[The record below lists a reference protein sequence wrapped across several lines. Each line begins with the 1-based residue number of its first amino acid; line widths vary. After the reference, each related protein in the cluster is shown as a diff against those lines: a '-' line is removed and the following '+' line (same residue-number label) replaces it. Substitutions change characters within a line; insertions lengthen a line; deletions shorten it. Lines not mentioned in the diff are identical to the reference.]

1 MPDDDDEK
9 DMDIISD
16 FDPEDSLPST
26 TVGNGR
32 GTLLITLRNVPP
44 YTTW

>member
-9 DMDIISD
+9 DMDIIPD
-16 FDPEDSLPST
+16 LDAEDSLPST
-26 TVGNGR
+26 ALGSGR
-32 GTLLITLRNVPP
+32 GTILITLRNVLP